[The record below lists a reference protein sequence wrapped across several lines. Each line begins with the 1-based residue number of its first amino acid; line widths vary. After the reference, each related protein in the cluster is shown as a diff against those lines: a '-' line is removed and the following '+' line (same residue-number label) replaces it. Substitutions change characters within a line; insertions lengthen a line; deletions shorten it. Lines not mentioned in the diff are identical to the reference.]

1 MNVSLQPSFTTP
13 AEAIDFMHTC
23 LLQNDAD
30 KLYSVFTQETPD
42 FWKDTLIQHLREIQ
56 ETETLQRVFLE
67 DGGITSFR
75 VHETVLNLGGHS
87 LRTHHLNIR
96 LVKTASGWV
105 LEYIR
110 MCR

>member
-1 MNVSLQPSFTTP
+1 MSLQPSFTTP
-13 AEAIDFMHTC
+13 AEAIEFMDTC

-30 KLYSVFTQETPD
+30 RLYSAFTQQTPD
-42 FWKDTLIQHLREIQ
+42 FWKDTLIQLLREIQ

-67 DGGITSFR
+67 DGSITTFPEQ
-75 VHETVLNLGGHS
+75 ETVLHLGGHS

>member
-1 MNVSLQPSFTTP
+1 MSLQPSFTTP
-13 AEAIDFMHTC
+13 AEAIDFMDTC
-23 LLQNDAD
+23 LLQNDTE
-30 KLYSVFTQETPD
+30 KLYAAFTEETPD

-56 ETETLQRVFLE
+56 QTEPLQRVFLE
-67 DGGITSFR
+67 DGHITSFP
-75 VHETVLNLGGHS
+75 VQETVLHLGGHS

-96 LVKTASGWV
+96 LVKSASRWV